1 MNTQSSFS
9 IAPYLRELPLFSD
22 MQPSELERVAEGCFV
37 RRASRGEMLFRVGDP
52 CDELHAVIAGQVKL
66 FALAPNG
73 QEKVIELIRPK
84 QTFAEALMFTNKPYI
99 VNAQAL
105 TEASILTVKRQAIMR
120 EIEADSRF
128 ALRML
133 AGISRKMHGL
143 IHDVESYTLRSGMQR
158 VINYL
163 LHDDTPALPS
173 HFHELPSRRTVT
185 LPVSKA
191 TLASRLSLTPE
202 YFSRVLHELIEEGLI
217 EVDKRHIHISDT
229 ERLAEYQL
237 QGA

>member
-1 MNTQSSFS
+1 MNHHPSFA

-22 MQPSELERVAEGCFV
+22 MQPSELERLAEGCIV
-37 RRASRGEMLFRVGDP
+37 RRAARGEMLFRVGDP
-52 CDELHAVIAGQVKL
+52 CDELHAVISGQVKL

-73 QEKVIELIRPK
+73 QEKVIELISPG
-84 QTFAEALMFTNKPYI
+84 QTFAEALMFTNRPYI

-105 TEASILTVKRQAIMR
+105 AETSLLTVKRQAIMR
-120 EIEADSRF
+120 EIEADHRF

-133 AGISRKMHGL
+133 AGISRKLHGL
-143 IHDVESYTLRSGMQR
+143 IHDVESYALRSGTQR
-158 VINYL
+158 VIGYL
-163 LHDDTPALPS
+163 LHGETPALPTAYDE
-173 HFHELPSRRTVT
+173 HPGRRTVT

-202 YFSRVLHELIEEGLI
+202 YFSRVLHELIEQGLI
-217 EVDKRHIHISDT
+217 EVDKRHIHIANT
-229 ERLAEYQL
+229 ERLSQYQM

>member
-1 MNTQSSFS
+1 MNYHSSFAV
-9 IAPYLRELPLFSD
+9 APYLRGLALFSD
-22 MQPSELERVAEGCFV
+22 MQAAELERLAEGCIV
-37 RRASRGEMLFRVGDP
+37 RRAARGEVLFRVGDP
-52 CDELHAVIAGQVKL
+52 CDELHAVISGQVKL

-73 QEKVIELIRPK
+73 QEKVIELISPN

-105 TEASILTVKRQAIMR
+105 SETTILTVKRQAIMR
-120 EIEADSRF
+120 EIESDHRF

-143 IHDVESYTLRSGMQR
+143 IHDVESYTLRSGLQR
-158 VINYL
+158 VISYL
-163 LHDDTPALPS
+163 LNEETPEQPITYTAMPG
-173 HFHELPSRRTVT
+173 HRTVT

-191 TLASRLSLTPE
+191 TVASRLSLTPE

-217 EVDKRHIHISDT
+217 EVDKRHIHITDIQ
-229 ERLAEYQL
+229 RLSEYQM
-237 QGA
+237 QAA